1 MLPVRNRL
9 PPLNAL
15 RAFEA
20 AARHLNFRLAAE
32 ELGVTQGAVA
42 QHVRALEAD
51 LGIRLFD
58 RLPRSVA
65 LTEQGRSYA
74 HQLRRAFEAMTQATA
89 ALRCEPLR
97 LTISV
102 SPTFASKW
110 LIPRLPDFTE
120 AHPEIE
126 LRILASE
133 GLANFR
139 SDGVDVA
146 VRQGGPPFAADIAA
160 DLLFEQRLV
169 AVGSPRLLGDPPR
182 PLPAADLD
190 RFTLLSDTHDH
201 WPEFAERALER
212 RFSPTGKQLRFSQTS
227 LAIDAAIAGQG
238 LALAADFLVEQDIDA
253 KRLVRAFA
261 SEMRGRMDSFVVSLR
276 RPRRPEPTEIL
287 RRWLL
292 ARRRPQAIAASG
304 GAEGRLK

>member
-1 MLPVRNRL
+1 MAPIPNRL

-51 LGIRLFD
+51 LGIKLFD

-65 LTEQGRSYA
+65 LTEPGRSYA
-74 HQLRRAFEAMTQATA
+74 HQLRRAFEVMTQATT

-110 LIPRLPDFTE
+110 LIPRLPDFTA
-120 AHPEIE
+120 AHPDIE

-133 GLANFR
+133 SLANFR
-139 SDGVDVA
+139 SDGVDIA
-146 VRQGGPPFAADIAA
+146 VRQGGAPFAADLAA
-160 DLLFEQRLV
+160 DLLFEQNLV
-169 AVGSPRLLGDPPR
+169 AVCSPRLLVHPPR
-182 PLPAADLD
+182 PLSPTELD

-201 WPEFAERALER
+201 WPEFAERTLER
-212 RFSPTGKQLRFSQTS
+212 SLSPSARQLRFSQTS

-253 KRLVRAFA
+253 KRLARAFA
-261 SEMRGRMDSFVVSLR
+261 PTMRGRMDSFVVGLR
-276 RPRRPEPTEIL
+276 RPLHRETTEIV
-287 RRWLL
+287 R
-292 ARRRPQAIAASG
+292 Q
-304 GAEGRLK
+304 